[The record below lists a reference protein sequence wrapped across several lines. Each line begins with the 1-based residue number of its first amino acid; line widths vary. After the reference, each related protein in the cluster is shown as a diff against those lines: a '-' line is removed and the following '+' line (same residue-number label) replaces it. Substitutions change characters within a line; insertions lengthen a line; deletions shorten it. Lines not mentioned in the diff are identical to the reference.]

1 MNRQER
7 RRLARQGVNE
17 QTIEKRYSGD
27 AYEQGHRDGMLKAI
41 EISFYM
47 TAYTMN
53 YKLGFG
59 RKRLVQMMGWIY
71 DNIDAFRSGHL
82 SRFDFDTIKKEI
94 EDMGVRLK

>member
-17 QTIEKRYSGD
+17 QAIQKRVRD
-27 AYEQGHRDGMLKAI
+27 EAYDKAYNDGMLKAI
-41 EISFYM
+41 EITFYM

-71 DNIDAFRSGHL
+71 DNIDAFRTNHL
-82 SRFDFDTIKKEI
+82 TPEDYETIKKMV
-94 EDMGVRLK
+94 EDMGVKLK

>member
-7 RRLARQGVNE
+7 RKLARQGASE
-17 QTIEKRYSGD
+17 DYIEKRRRDEEYD
-27 AYEQGHRDGMLKAI
+27 KAFDDGMLKAI
-41 EISFYM
+41 EITFYM
-47 TAYTMN
+47 TAYTLN

-59 RKRLVQMMGWIY
+59 RKRLVQTMEWIY
-71 DNIDAFRSGHL
+71 NNIDAFRTGHL

>member
-1 MNRQER
+1 MNRQQR
-7 RRLARQGVNE
+7 RKLERQGYSKQAV
-17 QTIEKRYSGD
+17 EKRYKDD

-59 RKRLVQMMGWIY
+59 KKRLVQMMGWIY
-71 DNIDAFRSGHL
+71 DNIDAFRTGHL
-82 SRFDFDTIKKEI
+82 SSSDLDSIKKDI
-94 EDMGVRLK
+94 ENMGVRLK

>member
-7 RRLARQGVNE
+7 RRLARQGASE
-17 QTIEKRYSGD
+17 SYIEKRRKD
-27 AYEQGHRDGMLKAI
+27 EAYDKAFDDGMLKAI
-41 EISFYM
+41 EITFYM
-47 TAYTMN
+47 TAYTLN

-59 RKRLVQMMGWIY
+59 RKRLVETMGWIY
-71 DNIDAFRSGHL
+71 NNIDAFRSGHL

>member
-7 RRLARQGVNE
+7 RKLARQGANE
-17 QTIEKRYSGD
+17 NYIEKRRKD
-27 AYEQGHRDGMLKAI
+27 DIYEQGYREGMLKAI
-41 EISFYM
+41 EITFYL
-47 TAYTMN
+47 TAYTLN

-71 DNIDAFRSGHL
+71 DNIDAFRTGHL
-82 SRFDFDTIKKEI
+82 TPEDFDTIKKEI